1 MWILPEKS
9 LISFF
14 FFGARRWR
22 AKEGERM
29 WTPACLSVLYRS
41 SSQLGRDELLRGTGQ
56 RGTRKK
62 KTKRGSSDGRLSAF
76 TLVLC
81 LLQRLSYMGV
91 SHSTNKL
98 NAATFSVDIK
108 GFLSHVLSRHFLR
121 RGWKEAGRRFV
132 LTSNG
137 GSIVAEGLH
146 VRPLKASGAFAS
158 AGVAIQSRYAV
169 LPRPQQTE
177 LVGWP
182 RFL

>member
-1 MWILPEKS
+1 MWILPEKP

-14 FFGARRWR
+14 FFFCCQEMESKRGRENMNACLSFSVIQIIQSAGQR
-22 AKEGERM
+22 
-29 WTPACLSVLYRS
+29 WTPARNRS
-41 SSQLGRDELLRGTGQ
+41 KRYKEE
-56 RGTRKK
+56 KK
-62 KTKRGSSDGRLSAF
+62 SSDGRLSAF
-76 TLVLC
+76 TLVLF

-108 GFLSHVLSRHFLR
+108 GFLSHVLSRHFLH
-121 RGWKEAGRRFV
+121 RGWEEAGRRFV

-137 GSIVAEGLH
+137 GWIVAEGLH
-146 VRPLKASGAFAS
+146 VRPLKASGAFPS

-182 RFL
+182 RVL